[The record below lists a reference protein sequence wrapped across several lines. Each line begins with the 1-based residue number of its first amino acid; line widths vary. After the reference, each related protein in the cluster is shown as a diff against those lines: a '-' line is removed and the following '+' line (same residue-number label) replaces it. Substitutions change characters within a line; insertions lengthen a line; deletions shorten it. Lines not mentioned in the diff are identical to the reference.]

1 MSEHFFLFGPSA
13 RLYQSEKYT
22 AGMHLLVGGSYG
34 SFDKGFAGTGVQPFQ
49 AGVYNNELAF
59 AYAVGGWAD
68 YKVRPRFAVRFTA
81 DYEPTR
87 YAGLTQNEFFGAVGI
102 VYKIGRRK

>member
-1 MSEHFFLFGPSA
+1 M
-13 RLYQSEKYT
+13 
-22 AGMHLLVGGSYG
+22 
-34 SFDKGFAGTGVQPFQ
+34 
-49 AGVYNNELAF
+49 YNNELAF